1 MDPWGG
7 FPGATRVFFVS
18 SYQGLPGPGHLL
30 DFPPFSAHLTWP
42 SLSRRTFSGLRATH
56 RMIGWDEI
64 AATWKFGRKFYP
76 KFHPGGSL
84 DSCWMNHFLD
94 HFVHQKFWIQKSGGS
109 SKESTSELHRF
120 KSRWQIPL
128 SCRYSKPKDTCG
140 ASQRIYPCP

>member
-1 MDPWGG
+1 MDREKDG
-7 FPGATRVFFVS
+7 FPGATRVFFI
-18 SYQGLPGPGHLL
+18 QLPGATTMPRTSRGHHCPEGR
-30 DFPPFSAHLTWP
+30 FRA
-42 SLSRRTFSGLRATH
+42 SGRLIR
-56 RMIGWDEI
+56 WDEI
-64 AATWKFGRKFYP
+64 AATWKFWRKFHP
-76 KFHPGGSL
+76 KFHPGGNL

>member
-1 MDPWGG
+1 MGG

-18 SYQGLPGPGHLL
+18 SRGYQVLNT
-30 DFPPFSAHLTWP
+30 SWMAHLTWP

-84 DSCWMNHFLD
+84 DSCWVNHCLD
-94 HFVHQKFWIQKSGGS
+94 HFVHQKFWIHPEIWWKFL
-109 SKESTSELHRF
+109 ESTSELHRF

-140 ASQRIYPCP
+140 ASQRIYPRP